1 MVLGYEFLLINKSAG
16 FRVVASRFAKF
27 VVMATKKLR
36 IYAPDI
42 TPRLEYTAGVIFDT
56 VLGIS
61 FELTSDRRRIGTG
74 PSIIYSGEKV
84 KDQFVIRPSGLL
96 SDTGVSFPDPVVS
109 FADGMPLLYSS
120 DDGTIPFDLFSAVF
134 YMLSRYEEY
143 HHFAPDVHGRFQ
155 GSGSLAGRNGFLRQ
169 PVVEIWARYLA
180 GELVRRFPV
189 LTIRH
194 NEYSSLVTVDVDQ
207 PFAYRSRGFL
217 RSVGGLMKGLTGT
230 GAKPSE
236 RLKTMTGGKDDPYDS
251 FGWIEE
257 QLRNSGSNALFFFP
271 TGDQGEYDHNPP
283 HRDHDYG
290 EIIRKYDSLFGS
302 GLHPSYRSAGRAK
315 LLRTE
320 AERYRNIT
328 GHYPDKAR
336 QHWLLLSIPETYQ
349 AWEEAGITHDYTM
362 GFSDEPGFRAGIAR
376 PFPFYDLSRERR
388 TGITVVPFQVMDGT
402 LRQYMHLSPDSAIG
416 VIEELIGATR
426 KAGGLFVAIW
436 HNTSL
441 NEGNGWEGWRR
452 VFLEMLSVQ
461 KG

>member
-36 IYAPDI
+36 IYAPDV

-217 RSVGGLMKGLTGT
+217 RSVGGLVKGLTGT

-236 RLKTMTGGKDDPYDS
+236 RLKTMTGVKDDPYDS